1 MSDIRLQVDVREAVD
16 DLSLVEQKI
25 LVQYLKNEM
34 GEDFDQPLTEEEA
47 KKARYSDLE
56 ADVWVDADDVVSEM
70 STWDRKDLYNELKE
84 EFEDEESDG
93 VTPFSGGSY
102 SERELGAALSKL
114 WEDRWLLTNEQKARI
129 EAITKESF
137 V

>member
-1 MSDIRLQVDVREAVD
+1 MSDIRVQVDIREAVD
-16 DLSLVEQKI
+16 ELSLAEQKV

-34 GEDFDQPLTEEEA
+34 GEDFDQPLTEEEE

-56 ADVWVDADDVVSEM
+56 TDVWIDTDDVVSEM
-70 STWDRKDLYNELKE
+70 STWDRRDFYEELKE
-84 EFEDEESDG
+84 EFGDEDSDG
-93 VTPFSGGSY
+93 VTPFSGGTY
-102 SERELGAALSKL
+102 SEQEFGAVLSKL
-114 WEDRWLLTNEQKARI
+114 WEDRWSLTNAQKARI

>member
-1 MSDIRLQVDVREAVD
+1 MSDIRVQVDIREAVD
-16 DLSLVEQKI
+16 ELSLVEQKI

-47 KKARYSDLE
+47 KKARYSDME
-56 ADVWVDADDVVSEM
+56 ADVWVDADDVISEM
-70 STWDRKDLYNELKE
+70 SPWDRKDLYTELKD
-84 EFEDEESDG
+84 EFGDDESDEA
-93 VTPFSGGSY
+93 TPFSGGTY
-102 SERELGAALSKL
+102 SEQEFGAVLSKL
-114 WEDRWLLTNEQKARI
+114 WEDRWSLTNAQKARI